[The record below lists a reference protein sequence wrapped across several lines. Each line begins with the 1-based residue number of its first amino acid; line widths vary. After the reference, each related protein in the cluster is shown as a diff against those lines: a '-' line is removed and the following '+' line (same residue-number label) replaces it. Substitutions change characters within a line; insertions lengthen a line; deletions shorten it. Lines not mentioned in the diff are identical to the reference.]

1 MSATTDKTED
11 ELIESAL
18 AALDT
23 PPPEPPQPE
32 PPQPEEPLEP
42 PEPLD
47 LQEPPEP
54 SGSVSMDDMPSVPSP
69 TLEALEE
76 TRRPKQ
82 KTLCET
88 CPNAVWFTSPS
99 EVKCYCRV
107 MYLVIWSS
115 KEPNQITGC
124 DGIYIG
130 QE

>member
-1 MSATTDKTED
+1 MSATIDKTED

-47 LQEPPEP
+47 LAEP

-69 TLEALEE
+69 TLEALDPL
-76 TRRPKQ
+76 RRPKPE
-82 KTLCET
+82 TLCQT
-88 CPNAVWFTSPS
+88 CPNAVWFTSPK

-124 DGIYIG
+124 DGIYVG